1 MYEWIWKIFCDRL
14 ESEVRALGNRDLRV
28 RDDGAGEVP
37 FHVRQPHVEAGQG
50 LRFAGLRK

>member
-28 RDDGAGEVP
+28 RDDGVSQKSV
-37 FHVRQPHVEAGQG
+37 HVRQPHTEASQS

>member
-28 RDDGAGEVP
+28 RDDGASQKSV
-37 FHVRQPHVEAGQG
+37 HVRQPHIEASQS